1 MQRTLPLVLLAAALF
16 CAPAQ
21 AGSGWLTNLEK
32 GKKAAKAKKLPILVE
47 FTGSDWCTNC
57 KALEKEVFKTKAFQ
71 KEQAKRF
78 VLVQLDYPQKK
89 RQDKSVKARNK
100 RVMADYK
107 VEGFPT
113 VLLLDYEGKE
123 IGRAVGYQSGTH
135 DKWRAQVEKL
145 LSENFDPVT
154 GKAKPGSAQ
163 PGPAQPEPASGSET
177 WSTDHAKAAERA
189 RASDR
194 PLVVFF
200 TGSDWC
206 TWCKRLEKEVFETA
220 AFKAWAKDK
229 VVLLELDFPS
239 RTPQSKALREQ
250 NKQLAAK
257 YQVEGFPTVLIL
269 DPAGKVLGSTAYVP
283 GGPKAWIAEAEK
295 ALATR

>member
-1 MQRTLPLVLLAAALF
+1 MQRTLPLVLLAAALL
-16 CAPAQ
+16 CAPAE

-47 FTGSDWCTNC
+47 FSGSDWCTNC
-57 KALEKEVFKTKAFQ
+57 KALEKEVLRTKEFK

-100 RVMADYK
+100 RVMDAYK

-123 IGRAVGYQSGTH
+123 IGRAVGYQTGTQK
-135 DKWRAQVEKL
+135 KWRAQVEKL
-145 LSENFDPVT
+145 LAENFDAET
-154 GKAKPGSAQ
+154 GKAKPGPQQ
-163 PGPAQPEPASGSET
+163 PSGAQPESASHGD
-177 WSTDHAKAAERA
+177 WSTDYAEAAKRA

-194 PLVVFF
+194 PLVAFF

-239 RTPQSKALREQ
+239 RTPQSKALKDQ
-250 NKQLAAK
+250 NKKLAAK

-283 GGPKAWIAEAEK
+283 GGPKAWIAKAEE